1 MKQINFKRRDAPD
14 AHPMA
19 QEIAKPMHE
28 EFFKLTRAS
37 QLSKGCYN

>member
-1 MKQINFKRRDAPD
+1 MKQIDFKRRDAPD

-28 EFFKLTRAS
+28 EFNKLTIAR
-37 QLSKGCYN
+37 

>member
-28 EFFKLTRAS
+28 EFLKLTKAS
-37 QLSKGCYN
+37 

>member
-1 MKQINFKRRDAPD
+1 MKQIDFKRRDAPD

-28 EFFKLTRAS
+28 EFNKLTKAR
-37 QLSKGCYN
+37 

>member
-1 MKQINFKRRDAPD
+1 MKQIDFKRRDASD

-28 EFFKLTRAS
+28 EFNKLINT
-37 QLSKGCYN
+37 K

>member
-1 MKQINFKRRDAPD
+1 MKQIDFKRKDAPD

-28 EFFKLTRAS
+28 EFKK
-37 QLSKGCYN
+37 QIYLS

>member
-1 MKQINFKRRDAPD
+1 MKRIDFKKRDAPD

-28 EFFKLTRAS
+28 VFIKRIY
-37 QLSKGCYN
+37 G

>member
-1 MKQINFKRRDAPD
+1 MRQIDFKRRDAPD

-19 QEIAKPMHE
+19 QEIANPMHK

-37 QLSKGCYN
+37 WLS

>member
-1 MKQINFKRRDAPD
+1 MRQIDFKRRDAKD

-28 EFFKLTRAS
+28 KFNELIKV
-37 QLSKGCYN
+37 

>member
-1 MKQINFKRRDAPD
+1 MKQIDFKRRDAPD

-28 EFFKLTRAS
+28 EFLKLT
-37 QLSKGCYN
+37 KV

>member
-1 MKQINFKRRDAPD
+1 MKQINFRRRDAPD

-28 EFFKLTRAS
+28 EFFKLVNS
-37 QLSKGCYN
+37 H

>member
-1 MKQINFKRRDAPD
+1 MKQINFKRRNAPD

-28 EFFKLTRAS
+28 KFNELIKI
-37 QLSKGCYN
+37 

>member
-1 MKQINFKRRDAPD
+1 MKQIDFKRRDAPD

-28 EFFKLTRAS
+28 EFFKLTKAS
-37 QLSKGCYN
+37 QLSKRCNN

>member
-1 MKQINFKRRDAPD
+1 MRQIDFKRRDAPD

-28 EFFKLTRAS
+28 KFNELIRV
-37 QLSKGCYN
+37 

>member
-28 EFFKLTRAS
+28 KFNELIKV
-37 QLSKGCYN
+37 Q

>member
-19 QEIAKPMHE
+19 QEIANPMHQKFIE
-28 EFFKLTRAS
+28 LIGMK
-37 QLSKGCYN
+37 